1 MIGPAAINGIGFS
14 RSGFHLN
21 DMNMKAVLCAGILLF
36 AVLICGCTTV
46 SPESG
51 SAVASSPSLLGNWTG
66 TVDGYTEG
74 MGYSVF
80 SNDSMTLKVTEQ
92 RGRIFSG
99 EIVLANQ
106 SGVWKDV
113 TCAGVIGR
121 DGRVLTLV
129 QTGGGHSSGVLVAP
143 GEIEFIYSDGGEPF
157 TIAINSLKK
166 V

>member
-1 MIGPAAINGIGFS
+1 MK
-14 RSGFHLN
+14 
-21 DMNMKAVLCAGILLF
+21 MTMKAMLCASVLLF

-51 SAVASSPSLLGNWTG
+51 VAVASSPSLLGNWSG
-66 TVDGYTEG
+66 TVNGYTEG

-80 SNDSMTLKVTEQ
+80 SGDTMTMKVTEQ
-92 RGRIFSG
+92 KGRIFSG

-121 DGRVLTLV
+121 DGKTLSLV
-129 QTGGGHSSGVLVAP
+129 EGGGGHSSGVLVAP
-143 GEIEFIYSDGGEPF
+143 GEIEFIYSDGAEPF